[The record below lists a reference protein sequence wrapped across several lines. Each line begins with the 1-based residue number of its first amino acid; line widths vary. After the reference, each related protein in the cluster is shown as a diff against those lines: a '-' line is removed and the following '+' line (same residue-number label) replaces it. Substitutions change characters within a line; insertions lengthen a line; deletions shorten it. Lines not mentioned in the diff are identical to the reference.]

1 MDRDAYKNVIQ
12 NTSEIPVPKY
22 YRLKM
27 DIINKINAGI
37 WTEHEKLPSEN
48 VLCDQYGVSRTT
60 VRKTFDEL
68 AANHY
73 IYKIQ
78 GKGTFVEEAS
88 KRQKD
93 IHKEDYG
100 CSEMI
105 RRQGKTPSHKV
116 IKQEIQQADER
127 MAECLNLEIGEDII
141 VYERVYYSD
150 GLPVIYAKTGISPKY
165 VPGIAEVDLST
176 TTLSEVLKKKYGL
189 TITRERCVLRAVPAD
204 SEMSAALD
212 VPLNFPILYRAV
224 ICKASNDTRT
234 FPIEASQLYCRTDS
248 IDIIF
253 K

>member
-78 GKGTFVEEAS
+78 GKE
-88 KRQKD
+88 
-93 IHKEDYG
+93 H
-100 CSEMI
+100 
-105 RRQGKTPSHKV
+105 
-116 IKQEIQQADER
+116 
-127 MAECLNLEIGEDII
+127 L
-141 VYERVYYSD
+141 
-150 GLPVIYAKTGISPKY
+150 
-165 VPGIAEVDLST
+165 
-176 TTLSEVLKKKYGL
+176 
-189 TITRERCVLRAVPAD
+189 
-204 SEMSAALD
+204 
-212 VPLNFPILYRAV
+212 
-224 ICKASNDTRT
+224 
-234 FPIEASQLYCRTDS
+234 
-248 IDIIF
+248 
-253 K
+253 